1 MILLTIINT
10 IAIAYLLYKKGRFYI
25 DIRKDTTFI
34 NKTVVAYYITLW
46 RKTSEFSA
54 TGVYSISIPI
64 KNKKKVE
71 KDEEV
76 HRMIT
81 TYSQQNKLQSLSA
94 KFSWLKNWEEVKKFK
109 KDYSVVDRDI
119 VDRLVVNF
127 VPKKNVK

>member
-1 MILLTIINT
+1 MIFLTILNT

-34 NKTVVAYYITLW
+34 KKTVVAYDITLW
-46 RKTSEFSA
+46 KKTSEFSA

-81 TYSQQNKLQSLSA
+81 TYSQQKKLQSLSV
-94 KFSWLKNWEEVKKFK
+94 KFYWLKNWEEVKKFK

-119 VDRLVVNF
+119 VDRLVANF
-127 VPKKNVK
+127 VPKKM